1 LISGAVT
8 EIAIGGPEMRGN
20 TEETLM
26 TMYASLVRWIVL
38 VMPNDLIGIKKHLKQ
53 NGSIEAMIA
62 DQSRSTPETIAEPLW
77 RNGTGKRAEIPT
89 TTLIGD
95 IHKLIMMFVVNTHER
110 CFTLG
115 TLDTSETNLQMRDNT
130 EMVYAAYAVKSTRF
144 IKRTIP
150 HVSEFI
156 TGIPNSF
163 LLCTSSDGLIL
174 FPCLWFPKEL

>member
-53 NGSIEAMIA
+53 NGSIEA
-62 DQSRSTPETIAEPLW
+62 IAEPLW